1 MFSPGCLTCPSRA
14 CLNFCP
20 GTGKPGPSPRPHDHG
35 PGDSSIIAF
44 TPSGIENLRELIE
57 MDRERA
63 R

>member
-1 MFSPGCLTCPSRA
+1 MCVY
-14 CLNFCP
+14 
-20 GTGKPGPSPRPHDHG
+20 G

-44 TPSGIENLRELIE
+44 TPSGIENLREPIE